1 MQGFT
6 FSQQTV
12 KRIIRV
18 VCNAWRCLEERVVNF
33 LTGLFNTSILAVV
46 FHCTILHND
55 SNVSHR
61 PRTMVMG
68 RAVAV
73 TEG

>member
-1 MQGFT
+1 M
-6 FSQQTV
+6 
-12 KRIIRV
+12 KRIIRG

-33 LTGLFNTSILAVV
+33 LNRLFNTSVLVV
-46 FHCTILHND
+46 VVAFDCTILHID
-55 SNVSHR
+55 SNVSHL
-61 PRTMVMG
+61 PRAMVMG